1 MNEQCSSPSPDTASE
16 LAFQALSQSGC
27 GALVSDNEGKIIYVN
42 PRLCEI
48 SGYAREELI
57 GQNPRM
63 LQSGHTPRE
72 TYLALWNTVSS
83 GRPWHGVLQNR
94 KKTGEY
100 YWEAITIS
108 PLRAQSGEI
117 THFSA
122 ILEDVTVEKIAE
134 ASQTELEE
142 EIFQEEKRESL
153 AAMAIGMSHDLNN
166 SLSCILAACDLATRV
181 QGDPNALKE
190 MLGHVESAAQRSAA
204 FVEQMVSL
212 WRPSMSTSLTI
223 DLAKIVSQHLSHYQ
237 RTSGLASLR
246 WLPQA
251 GFTPTIGCP
260 ALIHEAVLAL
270 LENARESWPH
280 DAIELSCGT
289 ISRLEPDDDEHFIPC
304 GLTGLSVVY
313 LEVKD
318 SGCGMD
324 SYTVRRAFNPFFTT
338 KRGQKGLGLSTVY
351 GLMTGHKGAIGVKSE
366 QEKGTRIRL
375 YFRTAA
381 PATASPT

>member
-1 MNEQCSSPSPDTASE
+1 MNALLSSADPAASSE

-63 LQSGHTPRE
+63 LQSGNTPRE
-72 TYLALWNTVSS
+72 TYLTLWNTVSS

-108 PLRAQSGEI
+108 PLRDESGEI

-122 ILEDVTVEKIAE
+122 ILEDVTVEKSAE
-134 ASQTELEE
+134 AAQTELEE
-142 EIFQEEKRESL
+142 EIFQQEKRESL

-166 SLSCILAACDLATRV
+166 SLTCILAACDLAKRA
-181 QGDPNALKE
+181 QGDPVALKE
-190 MLGHVESAAQRSAA
+190 LLGHVESAAHRSTA
-204 FVEQMVSL
+204 FVEQMASL
-212 WRPSMSTSLTI
+212 WRPSVPTSLTM
-223 DLAKIVSQHLSHYQ
+223 DLAKTLSLHLSHYQ
-237 RTSGLASLR
+237 RASGLCSLL
-246 WLPQA
+246 WLPNA
-251 GFTPTIGCP
+251 EFTPTIGCP
-260 ALIHEAVLAL
+260 ALIHQAVLAL
-270 LENARESWPH
+270 LENARESSPH
-280 DAIELSCGT
+280 EPIELSCGT
-289 ISRLEPDDDEHFIPC
+289 ISRLEPDEDEHFVPC

-324 SYTVRRAFNPFFTT
+324 SYTVRRALNPFFTT
-338 KRGQKGLGLSTVY
+338 KRGQKGLGLSMVY
-351 GLMTGHKGAIGVKSE
+351 GTMTGHKGALGIKSE
-366 QEKGTRIRL
+366 PVKGTRIRL
-375 YFRTAA
+375 YFRKVETAGREGV
-381 PATASPT
+381 